1 MQTLLF
7 LFLPVT
13 LSVAPLR
20 HNGWLRWALS
30 PIKGAIATRE
40 HIVKSYDEELEQVTE
55 YSANMVRRIDGL
67 KRISEAE
74 DIYSIVHMTE
84 IGQGMLTDIITAYVN
99 TDLVEAVAVWYRN
112 DAIDKIYVE
121 LRESVFLIDLN
132 KERVY

>member
-1 MQTLLF
+1 MF

-13 LSVAPLR
+13 LSVEPLR
-20 HNGWLRWALS
+20 HNGWLRWALH

-40 HIVKSYDEELEQVTE
+40 HIVKSYDEELERIAE

-67 KRISEAE
+67 NRISEAE

-84 IGQGMLTDIITAYVN
+84 IGQGMLIDIITAYVN
-99 TDLVEAVAVWYRN
+99 TDLVEVVAVWYRN

-121 LRESVFLIDLN
+121 LREYVFLIDLK